1 MQTIPRWFAGSF
13 DGFRLDATQ
22 AIPDDS
28 AKHLIQ
34 EITEETQKRGGWIIC
49 EDPRNDRRIVT
60 SREKGGYGCDA
71 VWADDFHHV
80 VRVQMTGENEGY
92 LGYFQGTPE
101 ELLRTMREGWLF
113 TGQIQ
118 KDGIPRGTAGAD
130 IQPQHFVHCISNHD
144 QVGNRA
150 FGDRLHQVISPE
162 AYRAASALLLLSPY
176 TPMLFMGQ
184 EWGCSSPF
192 NYFTDHEPQLG
203 HNVTEGRRKEFEQF
217 SAFHDPQ
224 SRRKIP
230 DPQANQTFFKSRLAW
245 QDLANPEHVRL
256 LSLYHDLI
264 RFRWTKLTE
273 RRRGTWQVELAAPFT
288 IALRYH
294 NTAGNAGVLVLI
306 QLVPAQTTIDA
317 DTAVLR
323 PRKRAGWQFAL
334 SSNQPI
340 YGGEQPG
347 LYDPH
352 KKEFSLIQPEAIVF
366 LEEGE
371 FRPQP

>member
-1 MQTIPRWFAGSF
+1 
-13 DGFRLDATQ
+13 
-22 AIPDDS
+22 
-28 AKHLIQ
+28 
-34 EITEETQKRGGWIIC
+34 
-49 EDPRNDRRIVT
+49 
-60 SREKGGYGCDA
+60 
-71 VWADDFHHV
+71 
-80 VRVQMTGENEGY
+80 
-92 LGYFQGTPE
+92 
-101 ELLRTMREGWLF
+101 
-113 TGQIQ
+113 
-118 KDGIPRGTAGAD
+118 
-130 IQPQHFVHCISNHD
+130 
-144 QVGNRA
+144 
-150 FGDRLHQVISPE
+150 
-162 AYRAASALLLLSPY
+162 
-176 TPMLFMGQ
+176 
-184 EWGCSSPF
+184 
-192 NYFTDHEPQLG
+192 
-203 HNVTEGRRKEFEQF
+203 
-217 SAFHDPQ
+217 
-224 SRRKIP
+224 
-230 DPQANQTFFKSRLAW
+230 
-245 QDLANPEHVRL
+245 
-256 LSLYHDLI
+256 
-264 RFRWTKLTE
+264 LTE